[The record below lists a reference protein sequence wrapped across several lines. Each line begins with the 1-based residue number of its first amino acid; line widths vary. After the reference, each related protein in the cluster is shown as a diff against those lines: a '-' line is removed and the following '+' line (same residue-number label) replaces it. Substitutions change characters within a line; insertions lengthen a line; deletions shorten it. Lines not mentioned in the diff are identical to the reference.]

1 MRGFAIALGLLVVV
15 IGLGLLVIACNTT
28 PTIGEYIQKQEG
40 FREMVTG
47 YPISITM
54 DSPKV
59 KQLKNGVS
67 YTITNDRSKVLM
79 EFDERVPG
87 TLRKMRRRY
96 DLKPGDIFIKSSPFS
111 YLLFKK

>member
-1 MRGFAIALGLLVVV
+1 MRGFAIGVVLLGV
-15 IGLGLLVIACNTT
+15 ACNTT
-28 PTIGEYIQKQEG
+28 PTIGEYIKQQEG
-40 FREMVTG
+40 FRELVTG

-79 EFDERVPG
+79 EFDKRVPG
-87 TLRKMRRRY
+87 TRRKMRRRY
-96 DLKPGDIFIKSSPFS
+96 ELKPGDVFIKSSPFS
-111 YLLFKK
+111 YILVKK

>member
-1 MRGFAIALGLLVVV
+1 MRNAIVFLL
-15 IGLGLLVIACNTT
+15 LASACRSTT
-28 PTIGEYIQKQEG
+28 TAEFIQRQQG

-54 DSPKV
+54 DDPKV
-59 KQLKNGVS
+59 EQLENGVA

-87 TLRKMRRRY
+87 TLRNTRRNY
-96 DLKPGDIFIKSSPFS
+96 DLKAGDIFIKSRPFS
-111 YLLFKK
+111 YLLIKG